1 MSELTPIE
9 KSIDILANKINAFFQ
24 TKEGKKFLKE
34 NKEKTIKEAETNT
47 GWFSPE
53 EDEAWAYLNEE

>member
-1 MSELTPIE
+1 MSKIGELNNILEE
-9 KSIDILANKINAFFQ
+9 KIRNMLQ

-34 NKEKTIKEAETNT
+34 NKKRTIKEAKTNT

-53 EDEAWAYLNEE
+53 EI